1 MKKNI
6 SKIIDIVLIIG
17 ASSLIGINCFILV
30 KNKEIVKA
38 LNFENYKIENN
49 TNIKLEN
56 ENKPPYKIDILSE
69 KPTITNCN
77 IFIKENGFYI
87 KDSLLKINGMCPIY
101 LLVNNEHSINYNS
114 INSSLIIDDDISII
128 NIGNINNIPK
138 GINTFSKM
146 DTNEKIIVAQKPFK
160 ENLLSISSI
169 LKDEENEKE
178 EYNKLNS
185 LLNNSY
191 IGNIDIKYS
200 INGLNINNEW
210 SKEIII
216 TKDFITLKNENKTIY
231 ISKYNGKIDED
242 GFEKEIS
249 INSKILKYGNYI
261 NEETNNTIY
270 VIDDITP
277 IQILIPKDIDIK
289 NIFI

>member
-56 ENKPPYKIDILSE
+56 ENKLPYKIDILSE
-69 KPTITNCN
+69 KPTTTNCN

-87 KDSLLKINGMCPIY
+87 KDSLLKINGKCPIY

-128 NIGNINNIPK
+128 NIGNISNIPK